1 MNWGYKILIGFST
14 FVVGMLCMVG
24 VAMKQSNE
32 MMDDNYY
39 EKELKFQDKIDA
51 SKNLFAVTEKLSI
64 TDSGNILV
72 LQLPVATVASNTVGT
87 IECIRSAEQKRDVK
101 LRLQL
106 DENGRQVLPKALFV
120 NGIYQLRLD
129 WTTNGTAYFHS
140 QELMITK

>member
-14 FVVGMLCMVG
+14 FVIGMLCMVG

-64 TDSGNILV
+64 TDSGNVVV
-72 LQLPVATVASNTVGT
+72 LQLPAATVASNTVGI

-106 DENGRQVLPKALFV
+106 DENGRQVLPKTLFV

-129 WTTNGTAYFHS
+129 WTTNGTTYFHS
-140 QELMITK
+140 QELIITK